1 MTAPPSEA
9 PSTCQ
14 PAPSARFAALF
25 ALSSLVAT
33 LLSPDSAAPL
43 PLASSALPRPLASSA
58 TISPMTTV
66 GMHGAGHM
74 GAGLGWAL
82 REGGARVVTTLAGRS
97 ARTRKMVADAGLEP
111 LDSLD
116 AVVAVAGAGPG

>member
-43 PLASSALPRPLASSA
+43 PLAPSALPRPLAPSAPPRPLASSA

-82 REGGARVVTTLAGRS
+82 REGGARVVTTLAGRAPP
-97 ARTRKMVADAGLEP
+97 ARKK
-111 LDSLD
+111 
-116 AVVAVAGAGPG
+116 VAGAGPEPPHS